1 MQRPTP
7 FNPVIAS
14 SIFRICFL
22 SIKISAFCFCFRSS
36 ESVLTETLYPPL
48 FTSVPARGTM
58 ARKGGD
64 FVDREKL
71 AHNIATA
78 FAASE
83 NAKMSFEESQSKIEQ
98 FLEDYCAAYGFVMSR
113 NESFIQELI
122 QRGE

>member
-1 MQRPTP
+1 MLFTSLCV
-7 FNPVIAS
+7 FL
-14 SIFRICFL
+14 RIH
-22 SIKISAFCFCFRSS
+22 KYA
-36 ESVLTETLYPPL
+36 PL
-48 FTSVPARGTM
+48 FTSILACGTM

-71 AHNIATA
+71 AHNIAVA

>member
-1 MQRPTP
+1 MLFTP
-7 FNPVIAS
+7 FRV
-14 SIFRICFL
+14 FLRIR
-22 SIKISAFCFCFRSS
+22 KHA
-36 ESVLTETLYPPL
+36 PL
-48 FTSVPARGTM
+48 FTFVPACDTM

-71 AHNIATA
+71 AHNVATA